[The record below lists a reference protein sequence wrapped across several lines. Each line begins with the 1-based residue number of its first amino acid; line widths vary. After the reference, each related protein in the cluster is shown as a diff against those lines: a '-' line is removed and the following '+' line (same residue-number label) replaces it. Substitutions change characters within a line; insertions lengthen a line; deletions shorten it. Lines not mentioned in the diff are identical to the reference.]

1 MLPEPLWLN
10 AIKGLAHPWRH
21 RMELLKDVVV
31 LGRVLPMSSNKI
43 YQNQE
48 VYYWGGIMGT
58 LKATHYKDPPK
69 VLVNGKIID
78 K

>member
-1 MLPEPLWLN
+1 MNMWMLPEPLWLN

-31 LGRVLPMSSNKI
+31 LGRVLPISSNKI
-43 YQNQE
+43 HQNQE

-58 LKATHYKDPPK
+58 LNPPK